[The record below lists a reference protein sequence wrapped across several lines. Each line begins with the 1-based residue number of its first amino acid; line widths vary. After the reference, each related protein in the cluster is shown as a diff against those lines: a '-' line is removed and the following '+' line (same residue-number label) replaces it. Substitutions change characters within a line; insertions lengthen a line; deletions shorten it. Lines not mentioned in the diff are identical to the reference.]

1 MTEVLARATL
11 REKAQVTFPAEV
23 RDALHIEP
31 GDDIEFRVDVVTGV
45 VTVTGLKVIPAEQA
59 WFWTE
64 EWQRREAEAAAD
76 YAEGRTDLFESG
88 EDFLASLD
96 D

>member
-1 MTEVLARATL
+1 MTHVLARATL
-11 REKAQVTFPAEV
+11 REKSQVTFPAEV
-23 RDALHIEP
+23 REALHIGP
-31 GDDIEFRVDVVTGV
+31 GDDIEFKLDVVTGV